1 MQNFFWGAFGVFF
14 IVASIMGV
22 LTIIS
27 YFYDLIWT
35 RKKLKEI
42 QNHTKTGRADLKAFE
57 LSSREIIA
65 ICEKRIAENTSPNVF
80 VIQAIK
86 REFESILNSIIKEGK
101 VIVLTK
107 RRDLWACR
115 TIIDSAEFDH
125 DHDLFDKVYAF
136 QKDCKKLPRK
146 NINILY
152 P

>member
-14 IVASIMGV
+14 IIASIMGV

-65 ICEKRIAENTSPNVF
+65 ICEKCIAENTSPNVF
-80 VIQAIK
+80 VIQVIK
-86 REFESILNSIIKEGK
+86 REFENILNSIIKEDK

-125 DHDLFDKVYAF
+125 DQDLFDKVYAF

>member
-42 QNHTKTGRADLKAFE
+42 QNNTKTGRADLKAFE

-65 ICEKRIAENTSPNVF
+65 ICEERIAENTSPNLF
-80 VIQAIK
+80 VIQVVK
-86 REFESILNSIIKEGK
+86 REFESILNSIITEGK

-107 RRDLWACR
+107 RKDLFACR
-115 TIIDSAEFDH
+115 SIVDSGELEYDK
-125 DHDLFDKVYAF
+125 DLFEKVYAF
-136 QKDCKKLPRK
+136 QTKCKKLPRE